1 MRRASSFEDGHLDGR
16 RDPLAP
22 RELGER
28 GARVAA
34 ARGAVVVVVV
44 RAVTRN
50 VVVVVVVVVRARARA
65 EPAAARPAAVVAAA
79 EVRRERLDALALRRA
94 DRLGGRADLLDAGG
108 SGAAVTHR
116 SC

>member
-34 ARGAVVVVVV
+34 ARGAVVVVV